1 MLEIIGEK
9 INGSIPSVAK
19 AIKEKDEERIKHL
32 AKIQSDA
39 GAAFIDCCASVEE
52 GIEVETL
59 KWMIELIQEVTDVP
73 ICVDSPSA
81 NVCAEA
87 LKYCNKPG
95 LVNSV
100 SMEGDKIEVVFPV
113 IADTDWKCVALLCD
127 DSGIPDKVKR
137 MEVFERLMKKA
148 EEYKIDPS
156 RLYIDPLV
164 VTASTDT
171 TALTA
176 FNEVTMKIK
185 EMYPTIHITSGLSN
199 ISFGLPA
206 RKYINQAFLV
216 LAMNAGMDSAIM
228 DPTNKDAQGLLYATE
243 ILLEKDDFCLEYI
256 GAYRDELFGT
266 KK

>member
-1 MLEIIGEK
+1 MIEIIGEK

-32 AKIQSDA
+32 AKIQSKA
-39 GAAFIDCCASVEE
+39 GAAFIDCCASVGEE
-52 GIEVETL
+52 IEVETL
-59 KWMIELIQEVTDVP
+59 KWMIDLIQEVTEVP
-73 ICVDSPSA
+73 VCVDSPSA

-100 SMEGDKIEVVFPV
+100 SLEGDKIDVVFPV

-137 MEVFERLMKKA
+137 MEVFEGIMKRA
-148 EEYKIDPS
+148 EEFKIDPS

-164 VTASTDT
+164 VTASTDA

-216 LAMNAGMDSAIM
+216 LAMNAGMDSAIL
-228 DPTNKDAQGLLYATE
+228 DPTNKDSLGLLYATE

-256 GAYRDELFGT
+256 NAYREELFGT

>member
-1 MLEIIGEK
+1 MIMIGEK
-9 INGSIPSVAK
+9 INGSIPSVKK
-19 AIKEKDEERIKHL
+19 AIEEKDGEKIKYL
-32 AKIQSDA
+32 AKIQTDA

-73 ICVDSPSA
+73 ICVDSPSSQIC
-81 NVCAEA
+81 VEA

-95 LVNSV
+95 LLNSV
-100 SMEGDKIEVVFPV
+100 SMEGDKIDTVFPV
-113 IADTDWKCVALLCD
+113 IADTGWSCVALLCD
-127 DSGIPDKVKR
+127 DSGIPDKKKR
-137 MEVFERLMKKA
+137 IEVFEGIMKKA

-164 VTASTDT
+164 VTCSTDT

-176 FNEVTMKIK
+176 FAEVTRIIK

-216 LAMNAGMDSAIM
+216 MAMTAGMDSAIL
-228 DPTNKDAQGLLYATE
+228 DPTNKDSLGLLYATE

-256 GAYRDELFGT
+256 TAYREELFGT